1 MKKIGFVS
9 ILLIFLLGACGHEG
23 HKNTEEVNFLD
34 PIEVELTSKTEL
46 AVNEEIH
53 TQALITQN
61 NVEVSDANEVIF
73 EIWQHGK
80 PDTYRSVEAVNA
92 GDGIYEVTWVAHE
105 EGVYYVFYHVTARG
119 MHRMEKHQFVVGDVD
134 VEKILATPDERPKKH
149 MH

>member
-1 MKKIGFVS
+1 MKKTVLIS
-9 ILLIFLLGACGHEG
+9 IILVLLLGACGHED

-34 PIEVELTSKTEL
+34 PIEVELTSTDL
-46 AVNEEIH
+46 VVNEEIH

-61 NVEVSDANEVIF
+61 NDQVSDASEVIF

-92 GDGIYEVTWVAHE
+92 GDGIYEVTWVANE
-105 EGVYYVFYHVTARG
+105 EGVYYIFYHVTARG
-119 MHRMEKHQFVVGDVD
+119 MHRMEKHQFVIGDVD

>member
-9 ILLIFLLGACGHEG
+9 IFLILFLGACGHED
-23 HKNTEEVNFLD
+23 HNNTKEVNFLD
-34 PIEVELTSKTEL
+34 PIEVELTSTDL

-53 TQALITQN
+53 TQALVTQN
-61 NVEVSDANEVIF
+61 NDRVPDASEVIF
-73 EIWQHGK
+73 EIWQHGN
-80 PDTYRSVEAVNA
+80 PDTYRSVEAENK
-92 GDGIYEVTWVAHE
+92 GDGIYEVTWVANE

-119 MHRMEKHQFVVGDVD
+119 MHRMEKHQLVFGDVD